1 MIAYRALI
9 GLVVVVTA
17 LLLQATVVGPVAVFV
32 PVSLALVVVLSV
44 ALLSG
49 PGTGIALGF
58 GAGLLAD
65 LSSSHAVGT
74 LALTWMVGGLLAG
87 RASGVVAPGASVLP
101 ANRRI
106 RRRIDRRRIALRLRQ
121 GVVVGVLGGAVAAAT
136 TVLEQAVGAPVDA
149 LSTALV
155 RCLPA
160 MIGDALLALLVLPL
174 VGRVLA
180 SAPLRPRTGARP
192 SVAHPPTF
200 PLAAP

>member
-1 MIAYRALI
+1 MIAYRALV
-9 GLVVVVTA
+9 GLVTIVTA

-32 PVSLALVVVLSV
+32 PVSLALVVVLSA

-49 PGTGIALGF
+49 PGTGIAFGF

-65 LSSSHAVGT
+65 LASSHAVGT

-87 RASGVVAPGASVLP
+87 RASGVVAPGAFDLSI
-101 ANRRI
+101 NRRQ
-106 RRRIDRRRIALRLRQ
+106 RRIDRRRIAVRLRQ

-136 TVLEQAVGAPVDA
+136 TVLERAGGAPVDA
-149 LSTALV
+149 LPTALA

-174 VGRVLA
+174 GCRVLA
-180 SAPLRPRTGARP
+180 SAALRPRTAARL
-192 SVAHPPTF
+192 SAAHPPTF